1 MTAGQTNPINWPRV
15 RWFHW
20 LVLALLLAAGTSIRW
35 DRIDKQSL
43 WIDEYWALYLATGRG
58 DQLFQTPHNVILDPP
73 PRIGIAGAPHWW
85 HIWPGL
91 GSVTHPPAYFLALR
105 AWIEFFGDSD
115 RAIRSLS
122 TLFSLAGIMII
133 FSLVRRLRGPGAALV
148 AAGLMAFA
156 PMQIDYSQTTRP
168 YTMLVFF
175 SLLFCHALISIQL
188 RGVRPRRL
196 VLLGASVL
204 AMALTHYFSAG
215 AILGAIVYIFI
226 RFTGKSRRMSLISI
240 GIALLIAAILWGP
253 FLWKIRGSFDA
264 FPNFARAPAN
274 KIQSIARAV
283 VTIPAQVLFEPEG
296 PWNCL
301 QALPLAL
308 LVYIAPLLLMRKSP
322 EMLLWWLWI
331 VGTIGMLL
339 AVDFYRNT
347 LLIGILR
354 YSFILSP
361 AIFIILATFLPQHW
375 LGRSVSYAAL
385 LGAILYGLDRLEVG
399 PDPNEDW
406 QTLAR
411 ITNRLAGPGDIIAFA
426 GSYDYEPGF
435 NYVVMAHYMP
445 KWTCPIMFLT
455 NEPSDAVLRQL
466 AAHGRIWII
475 GHNPTSETGRY
486 LPGWTTGDMHGG
498 GAIGELIWAASPPA
512 TATEK

>member
-1 MTAGQTNPINWPRV
+1 
-15 RWFHW
+15 
-20 LVLALLLAAGTSIRW
+20 
-35 DRIDKQSL
+35 
-43 WIDEYWALYLATGRG
+43 
-58 DQLFQTPHNVILDPP
+58 
-73 PRIGIAGAPHWW
+73 
-85 HIWPGL
+85 
-91 GSVTHPPAYFLALR
+91 
-105 AWIEFFGDSD
+105 
-115 RAIRSLS
+115 
-122 TLFSLAGIMII
+122 
-133 FSLVRRLRGPGAALV
+133 
-148 AAGLMAFA
+148 
-156 PMQIDYSQTTRP
+156 
-168 YTMLVFF
+168 
-175 SLLFCHALISIQL
+175 
-188 RGVRPRRL
+188 
-196 VLLGASVL
+196 
-204 AMALTHYFSAG
+204 
-215 AILGAIVYIFI
+215 
-226 RFTGKSRRMSLISI
+226 
-240 GIALLIAAILWGP
+240 
-253 FLWKIRGSFDA
+253 
-264 FPNFARAPAN
+264 
-274 KIQSIARAV
+274 
-283 VTIPAQVLFEPEG
+283 
-296 PWNCL
+296 
-301 QALPLAL
+301 
-308 LVYIAPLLLMRKSP
+308 MRKSP